1 MNSLHLQKQATIFSE
16 TVEGTIASVN
26 PLRVKAFASYY
37 PARWHEQ
44 PNRTV
49 CIGNTV
55 LIKGRQGIT
64 LLIVPI

>member
-1 MNSLHLQKQATIFSE
+1 MRYCDLQKQITIFPE
-16 TVEGTIASVN
+16 TAEGVIASVN

-37 PARWHEQ
+37 PAQWHYQ

-49 CIGNTV
+49 SVGTTI

-64 LLIVPI
+64 LLIFSR